1 MKVERYSRFLWGVV
15 LFYTIFACTQQEDVK
30 MEGGIGGSGV
40 EWVPIDVE
48 AGIDIGIQ
56 TRVAT
61 ISNGSIGVYRTFP
74 INGSPAQYNVKYTN
88 SGSGWVAANM
98 NNKILV
104 GSESATL
111 YAYYDPAGTAVAT
124 TNSTIVTIPQTAVAF
139 NAAAP
144 KAFFYATAPVS
155 TVDNKNRV
163 ASFSMQPAQCMLTLN
178 ITRHSEY
185 VNGNCCISKVEMK
198 TANNT
203 NFNATTQVDIS
214 KTMDA
219 QSTTTSTVGNF
230 IYNVVS
236 SDDVFSGMNANTTK
250 SLSILLPQ
258 HTTSVKRKLFL
269 TIDGTVRS
277 VEINST
283 GLYNAGM
290 NYSVNLIIKDA
301 AIIVNGNITV
311 VDYGTSITG
320 TPAVPD
326 QVI

>member
-1 MKVERYSRFLWGVV
+1 MKIERYSKLLWGVA
-15 LFYTIFACTQQEDVK
+15 LFYTIFACSQQEDVK
-30 MEGGIGGSGV
+30 MEGGIGGPGG

-48 AGIDIGIQ
+48 AGIDIGTQ

-74 INGSPAQYNVKYTN
+74 INGSSAQYNVKYTN
-88 SGSGWVAANM
+88 AGSGWVAADT

-111 YAYYDPAGTAVAT
+111 YAYYDPAGTAVAA

-155 TVDNKNRV
+155 PVDNKNRV
-163 ASFSMQPAQCMLTLN
+163 ASFSMKPAQCMLTLN
-178 ITRHSEY
+178 ITRHAEY
-185 VNGNCCISKVEMK
+185 VNGNCCVSVVEMK

-214 KTMDA
+214 KAMNTQA
-219 QSTTTSTVGNF
+219 TTAVVGNF
-230 IYNVVS
+230 LYNVAA
-236 SDDVFSGMNANTTK
+236 DDAVFSGMNASTTK

-277 VEINST
+277 VEIAST

-311 VDYGTSITG
+311 ADYGTSITG

-326 QVI
+326 QAI

>member
-1 MKVERYSRFLWGVV
+1 MKVEKYSRFLWGAA
-15 LFYTIFACTQQEDVK
+15 LLYTVFACSQQEDIK
-30 MEGGIGGSGV
+30 MDGSKGGPEV
-40 EWVPIDVE
+40 EWVPIGVE
-48 AGIDIGIQ
+48 AGIDVGAQ

-61 ISNGSIGVYRTFP
+61 ISNGTIGVYRTFP

-88 SGSGWVAANM
+88 TGDGWVAENT

-104 GSESATL
+104 GSEPATL
-111 YAYYDPAGTAVAT
+111 YAYYDPAGTAVAA
-124 TNSTIVTIPQTAVAF
+124 TNSTIVTIPQTAVVF

-163 ASFSMQPAQCMLTLN
+163 ASFSMKPAQCMLTLN
-178 ITRHSEY
+178 ITRHAEY

-198 TANNT
+198 TADNT

-214 KTMDA
+214 KAMNA
-219 QSTTTSTVGNF
+219 QATTAAVSSFV
-230 IYNVVS
+230 YNVTA
-236 SDDVFSGMNANTTK
+236 SDAVYSGMNASATK
-250 SLSILLPQ
+250 SISILLPQ

-277 VEINST
+277 VEIAST
-283 GLYNAGM
+283 GLYYGGM
-290 NYSVNLIIKDA
+290 NYSVNLTIKDA

-320 TPAVPD
+320 TPTVPD
-326 QVI
+326 QVA